1 MRMSIQT
8 TEPSRSAKP
17 KSDRMG
23 EEPRSNLPVLCLNE
37 RRPQLPGR
45 DGWFRRPSKL
55 ISTLLLAGSL
65 SIACGDTD
73 QLDEVRELQANGQV
87 EESVGKLVEMIDDGD
102 RRPEVLYRY
111 GRGLSHLGEIGRAL
125 WPLDLAIDDPEF
137 TVPAALELA
146 RNSIQGGNFEFA
158 LQTLERLRELRTDGA
173 ADTDARAFLLEAR
186 AHLDGRR
193 SYDSALAAVERVLEL
208 DPGNAAAQ
216 RYQVVALLGAERP
229 DEARDV
235 IREFGLGSSSKAEGS
250 SSKAEGFSD
259 QAEGSS
265 DQAEGS
271 SDQAESSSD
280 QAGGSF
286 YAESNELPTDQ
297 EGQAAYW
304 CSVGVS
310 FHKDAGDL
318 VEAEKMALECLEVF
332 PDNPGTIDRTVEIY
346 QLQRKHEK
354 AVELLRAALEND
366 PTNRRRRLPLVF
378 QLRGLGRYNE
388 AEAILQKAIDEER
401 SKEFPDSLT
410 LAGLVND
417 LGRFQVDRGNLEQGL
432 QAFEEVLSL
441 TKDQTPSPEFQISY
455 AEALMR
461 VGRFDEALA
470 IANETPVEVHKP
482 MIRGRV
488 AYERGDF
495 DEAIRELTAASTV
508 WPNNATVRYYLARAA
523 EAVGD
528 FDRATEEYRQA
539 LRSDRSQAA
548 SRVRLGRLHL
558 AENRVAQARAIMMIA
573 SPVANAVESL
583 DAKRVTTEIEVRLGM
598 PIDLRH
604 FPTDPDRTTEEIW
617 SSISMTLSE
626 ALHDAHGENGWVK
639 ALTELRSQA
648 TGPLKPFIFLEV
660 VDALLA
666 TNRVDEA
673 IDQARRAQADRPE
686 DPRVALALGHALG
699 ARDAEDEEAVRLL
712 QVATG
717 NLSIAPRAHLA
728 LAELMARRAGSAA
741 ATEHLEAAIATGDR
755 LVAANA
761 IVRLADAMAQAGK
774 PDQAIARLKSHLL
787 EVDPYNGHAAF
798 ALAQLLATQGASEAD
813 QMVLA
818 LRARRFGAGEPATKL
833 LNTLDPVRFPSP
845 DEQPQ
850 SELGEETPSAA

>member
-1 MRMSIQT
+1 MD
-8 TEPSRSAKP
+8 E
-17 KSDRMG
+17 D
-23 EEPRSNLPVLCLNE
+23 PRSNLPAPCLNE
-37 RRPQLPGR
+37 RRSRLAGR
-45 DGWFRRPSKL
+45 DGWFRCPSTL
-55 ISTLLLAGSL
+55 ISALLLACSL

-73 QLDEVRELQANGQV
+73 QLDEVRELQANGQI

-111 GRGLSHLGEIGRAL
+111 GRGLSHLGKIGRAL
-125 WPLDLAIDDPEF
+125 WPLDLAIGDPEY
-137 TVPAALELA
+137 TVPAAMELA
-146 RNSIQGGNFEFA
+146 RNSIQGGNVEFA

-208 DPGNAAAQ
+208 DPGNATAQ

-235 IREFGLGSSSKAEGS
+235 IREFGLGSASKAEGS
-250 SSKAEGFSD
+250 SD

-271 SDQAESSSD
+271 SDQAEGFSD
-280 QAGGSF
+280 QAEDSF

-332 PDNPGTIDRTVEIY
+332 PDNSGTIDRAVEIY
-346 QLQRKHEK
+346 QLQRKHEE
-354 AVELLRAALEND
+354 AVELLGTALEND

-378 QLRGLGRYNE
+378 QLRGLGRYDE

-417 LGRFQVDRGNLEQGL
+417 LGRFQVDRGKLDQGL

-441 TKDQTPSPEFQISY
+441 TKGQTPSPEFQLSY

-461 VGRFDEALA
+461 VGRLDEALA

-488 AYERGDF
+488 AYERGEF

-508 WPNNATVRYYLARAA
+508 WPNNATVRYYLARAS

-548 SRVRLGRLHL
+548 ARVRLGRLHL

-583 DAKRVTTEIEVRLGM
+583 DAKRVTTEIEVRLGL

-626 ALHDAHGENGWVK
+626 ALHAAHGESGWVK

-648 TGPLKPFIFLEV
+648 TGPLEPFVFLEV

-673 IDQARRAQADRPE
+673 IDQARRAQVDRPE

-699 ARDAEDEEAVRLL
+699 ARDAKDEEAVRLL

-717 NLSIAPRAHLA
+717 NLPIAARAHLA

-761 IVRLADAMAQAGK
+761 ILRLADAMAQAGK
-774 PDQAIARLKSHLL
+774 TDQAIARLKSHLL

-833 LNTLDPVRFPSP
+833 LNRLDPIRFPSP